1 MKEECC
7 ATVEMR
13 DGWVWEMGEMI
24 SQSQLGG
31 STDDGERIEEDAGR
45 VGQVIIVGSANFIV
59 GADVFCSLLVSGIV
73 ARSGA

>member
-31 STDDGERIEEDAGR
+31 SADDGERIKEDAGR
-45 VGQVIIVGSANFIV
+45 VGQVVIV
-59 GADVFCSLLVSGIV
+59 
-73 ARSGA
+73 